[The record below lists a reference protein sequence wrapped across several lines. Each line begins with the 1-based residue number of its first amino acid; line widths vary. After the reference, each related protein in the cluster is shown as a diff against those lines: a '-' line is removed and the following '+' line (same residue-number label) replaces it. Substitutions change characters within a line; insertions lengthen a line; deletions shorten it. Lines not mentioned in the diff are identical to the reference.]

1 MRYRSSRYGSS
12 NKRTTQKTKELDKIK
27 KFINLSKK
35 TKTLKTLGLIF
46 LLLSIIGIIYYGHSG
61 FYIMF
66 YGIPIYNQEEINKL
80 SIIKLSVFIALFI
93 FSLILLFLTNKFY
106 RKDIVNWLNNNKDD
120 MNEWLNKN
128 NKTII
133 EWLENKDVYNNNK
146 NDKFAYQYKRA
157 YQYLKSYYKT
167 FLNKHYSI

>member
-46 LLLSIIGIIYYGHSG
+46 LLLSIIGIIIVYK
-61 FYIMF
+61 
-66 YGIPIYNQEEINKL
+66 YNILVEET
-80 SIIKLSVFIALFI
+80 IKQLTKIKISVFIALFI

-106 RKDIVNWLNNNKDD
+106 RKDIVDWLNNNKDN

>member
-35 TKTLKTLGLIF
+35 RKTLKTLGLIF
-46 LLLSIIGIIYYGHSG
+46 LLLSIICIIIVYK
-61 FYIMF
+61 
-66 YGIPIYNQEEINKL
+66 YNILVEET
-80 SIIKLSVFIALFI
+80 IKQLTKIKISVFIALFI
-93 FSLILLFLTNKFY
+93 FSLVLLFLTNKFY
-106 RKDIVNWLNNNKDD
+106 RKDIVDWLNNNKDN

-133 EWLENKDVYNNNK
+133 EWLENEDVYNNNR
-146 NDKFAYQYKRA
+146 NDEFAYQYKQA